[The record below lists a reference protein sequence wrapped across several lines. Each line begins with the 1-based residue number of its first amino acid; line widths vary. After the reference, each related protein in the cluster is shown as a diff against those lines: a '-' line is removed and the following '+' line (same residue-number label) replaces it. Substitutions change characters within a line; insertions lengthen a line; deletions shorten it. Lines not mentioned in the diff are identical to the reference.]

1 MLDFAQYESYR
12 IYTDVFIPSERS
24 AFLVGRIATAPE
36 ARDPSF
42 LIRRTGSVI
51 IKNPPHQ
58 NLYGKESATEGIYQ
72 CLM

>member
-36 ARDPSF
+36 ARGPSF

-51 IKNPPHQ
+51 IKNP
-58 NLYGKESATEGIYQ
+58 LTRTYTERKVRRRVFTSA
-72 CLM
+72 